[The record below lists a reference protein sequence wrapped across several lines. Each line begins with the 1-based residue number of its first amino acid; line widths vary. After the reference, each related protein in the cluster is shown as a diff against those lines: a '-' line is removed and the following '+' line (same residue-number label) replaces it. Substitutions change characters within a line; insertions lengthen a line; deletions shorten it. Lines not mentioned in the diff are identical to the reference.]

1 MRSTSY
7 RIRPIWS
14 RLAFA
19 LAIIGPGIITAN
31 VDNDAGGISTYSV
44 AGARYGLGVLWIL
57 PLLAVALILVQ
68 EMSSRLGIVTG
79 KGLGDL
85 IRESLG
91 VRVTALI
98 LGLLLVANWAN
109 TVSEF
114 AGVAAASGIFG
125 VSKFLAVPL
134 AGALVWLLVVRGNYR
149 SVERIFL
156 VASAVYLA
164 YVGSGILARPDWTA
178 VARAAVSPRLAWDSG
193 YLVMLVTIIGTT
205 IAPWM
210 QFYQQAAI
218 VDKGLRPAELGWER
232 LDVVVG
238 SLFAIVVAGFIVI
251 ACASTLFVHGQAIET
266 AEDAA
271 VALRPL
277 AGSYASTL
285 FAVGLLNASLF
296 AAAIL
301 PLSTAYV
308 VCEAFGWEVGVSRT
322 LRQAP
327 TFFGIY
333 TALIVLGAGVVLL
346 PLQSLVRTMIASQT
360 LNGILLP
367 VILVVMLR
375 LINDRRLMGTHVNG
389 RILNVLTW
397 AIVATLVI
405 LTAALVVITV
415 FPGSSH

>member
-1 MRSTSY
+1 MAY
-7 RIRPIWS
+7 RRRAVWS
-14 RLAFA
+14 RVAFV
-19 LAIIGPGIITAN
+19 LGIVGPGIITAN

-44 AGARYGLGVLWIL
+44 AGARYGLSVLWIL
-57 PLLAVALILVQ
+57 PLLALALIVVQ

-91 VRVTALI
+91 VRATVVI
-98 LGLLLVANWAN
+98 LGLLLIANWAN

-134 AGALVWLLVVRGNYR
+134 AGVLVWLMVVRGNYQ
-149 SVERIFL
+149 SVERVFL
-156 VASAVYLA
+156 AASAVFLA
-164 YVGSGILARPDWTA
+164 YIASGVLAHPDWGA
-178 VARAAVSPRLAWDSG
+178 VAHAAVSPSMQWDTG
-193 YLVMLVTIIGTT
+193 YLVMMITIIGTT

-218 VDKGLRPAELGWER
+218 ADKGLKPAAMGWER

-251 ACASTLFVHGQAIET
+251 ACASTLFVHGQVVET
-266 AEDAA
+266 AQDAA

-277 AGSYASTL
+277 AGPYASTL

-327 TFFGIY
+327 AFFGIY

-360 LNGILLP
+360 VNGILLP
-367 VILVVMLR
+367 VVLLVMLR
-375 LINDRRLMGTHVNG
+375 LINDRRLMGTFVNG
-389 RILNVLTW
+389 RILNLVAW
-397 AIVATLVI
+397 AIVVLLVG
-405 LTAALVVITV
+405 LTAALVLVSV
-415 FPGSSH
+415 FPGLAS

>member
-1 MRSTSY
+1 MRSASY

-125 VSKFLAVPL
+125 VSKYLAVPL
-134 AGALVWLLVVRGNYR
+134 AGGLVWLLVVRGNYR

-238 SLFAIVVAGFIVI
+238 SLFAIAVAGFIVI
-251 ACASTLFVHGQAIET
+251 ACASTLFVHGQVIET

-375 LINDRRLMGTHVNG
+375 LINDRRLMGVHVNG

-397 AIVATLVI
+397 AIVATLVV
-405 LTAALVVITV
+405 LTAALVVISL
-415 FPGSSH
+415 FPGLSH

>member
-1 MRSTSY
+1 
-7 RIRPIWS
+7 
-14 RLAFA
+14 L
-19 LAIIGPGIITAN
+19 
-31 VDNDAGGISTYSV
+31 AGG
-44 AGARYGLGVLWIL
+44 
-57 PLLAVALILVQ
+57 
-68 EMSSRLGIVTG
+68 
-79 KGLGDL
+79 
-85 IRESLG
+85 
-91 VRVTALI
+91 
-98 LGLLLVANWAN
+98 
-109 TVSEF
+109 
-114 AGVAAASGIFG
+114 
-125 VSKFLAVPL
+125 
-134 AGALVWLLVVRGNYR
+134 LVWLLVVRGNYR

-238 SLFAIVVAGFIVI
+238 SLFAIAVAGFIVI
-251 ACASTLFVHGQAIET
+251 ACASTLYVHGQVIET

-375 LINDRRLMGTHVNG
+375 LINDRRLMGVHVNG

-397 AIVATLVI
+397 AIVATLVV
-405 LTAALVVITV
+405 LTAALVVISL
-415 FPGSSH
+415 FPGLFH